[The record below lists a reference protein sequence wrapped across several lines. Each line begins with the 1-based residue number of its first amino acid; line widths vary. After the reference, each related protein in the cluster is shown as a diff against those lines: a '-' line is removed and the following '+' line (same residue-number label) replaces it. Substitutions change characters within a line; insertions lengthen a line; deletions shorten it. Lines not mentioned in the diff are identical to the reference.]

1 MKKRLLMSGMIAL
14 AISSAAVSAA
24 EHPLTLGISGLYV
37 QSPYQGGDSRV
48 YPLPLV
54 NYQGD
59 NFFINGLQGGYYLWK
74 GSEDQFSV
82 ILTTSGQE
90 FDPSRSDDPAVKQMD
105 KRHLTL
111 MAGGM
116 WQHQADWGV
125 FKTSLVGDVLNQSNG
140 FIWNSNWHYP
150 LMLGK
155 VAVNPGLGLSWNS
168 AHQTDYYYGISGQES
183 ARSGLAEYR
192 ASDSWLPY
200 AEVSA
205 VYPLSERWRLAAGA
219 RYQWFS
225 SEVKDSPL
233 VARSG
238 QTMLWTGV
246 SYTF

>member
-90 FDPSRSDDPAVKQMD
+90 FDPSRSDDP
-105 KRHLTL
+105 R
-111 MAGGM
+111 
-116 WQHQADWGV
+116 
-125 FKTSLVGDVLNQSNG
+125 F
-140 FIWNSNWHYP
+140 
-150 LMLGK
+150 
-155 VAVNPGLGLSWNS
+155 
-168 AHQTDYYYGISGQES
+168 
-183 ARSGLAEYR
+183 
-192 ASDSWLPY
+192 
-200 AEVSA
+200 AEV
-205 VYPLSERWRLAAGA
+205 
-219 RYQWFS
+219 F
-225 SEVKDSPL
+225 
-233 VARSG
+233 
-238 QTMLWTGV
+238 
-246 SYTF
+246 